1 MRNITK
7 FVVTSILTATFFA
20 SQANA
25 ESKVRLVVTKDDSTS
40 VSAMSF
46 GKDSNNI
53 SKRYDVVEVKTD
65 NVDAEIAR
73 LKMQEGVQNVEISYP
88 TSIPKPIKQESAFMP
103 GIVSSSASSSVP
115 NDSFYLDQYSWQDY
129 TSTYKGQSNIEKAY
143 VKATVNKKVN
153 VAVLDSGFRNTTDM
167 TWTDG
172 YNFST
177 IDLPTGRDNYL
188 DYDPDSCTTGHG
200 QAVGEI
206 IGATTNNAYGMA
218 GIVDANMYAVRV
230 LGCNNSGFLDEAA
243 EGLRWA
249 AGDPSVNADNPIGVE
264 IDVVNMSLGAQI
276 DYCPTYM
283 QEAIDY
289 AVGKGITVVVAAGN
303 DNIDSSN
310 FTPANCNNVIN
321 VGAVDRRGAKSSFS
335 NFGSKVDV
343 SALGSVVLSAGTNSD
358 SDYSYWFGTSF
369 AAPIQ
374 TGIIAMGLG
383 LDPTLTPNEIEGL
396 VKLHTNSLSSTP
408 NYMGTGVIDAL
419 SFYNAVEDGVVVQ
432 DVTMESILKTGER
445 CTTSLYVNNDLINA
459 CEIFEVSV
467 NSFAKSESE
476 YYVVFEVPEGE
487 SMLTTNGTVVEAS
500 QEKTFL
506 LNGIDVNTSNYGVQV
521 CSDDAGTT
529 CDSVVLVDLKDDD
542 IDLPA
547 DCSSL

>member
-88 TSIPKPIKQESAFMP
+88 ASIPKPIKQESAFMP

-188 DYDPDSCTTGHG
+188 DYDPDSCTAAHG

-218 GIVDANMYAVRV
+218 GIVDADMYAVRV

-303 DNIDSSN
+303 NSVDASN
-310 FTPANCNNVIN
+310 FTPANCENVIN
-321 VGAVDRRGAKSSFS
+321 VGAVTRRGEQSDFS
-335 NFGSKVDV
+335 NYGSKVDV
-343 SALGSVVLSAGTNSD
+343 SALGSVVLSAGTNPD

-383 LDPTLTPNEIEGL
+383 LDPSLTPNEIEGL
-396 VKLHTNSLSSTP
+396 VKQHTNPLSSTP

-419 SFYNAVEDGVVVQ
+419 SFYNAVEDGIVVQ

-445 CTTSLYVNNDLINA
+445 CTTSLYVNNDLIKA

-467 NSFAKSESE
+467 DSFEKTESE
-476 YYVVFEVPEGE
+476 YYVVFEVPEGQ
-487 SMLTTNGTVVEAS
+487 SMLTSNGSVVAS
-500 QEKTFL
+500 STESTFL
-506 LNGIDVNTSNYGVQV
+506 LKDVDITASNYGVQV
-521 CSDDAGTT
+521 CSDAAGTS
-529 CDSVVLVDLKDDD
+529 CDSGVLVDLKDDE

>member
-1 MRNITK
+1 MKNITR

-25 ESKVRLVVTKDDSTS
+25 ESKVRLVVTKEDSSS

-53 SKRYDVVEVKTD
+53 NKRYDVVEVETD

-73 LKMQEGVQNVEISYP
+73 LKMQEGVKNVEISYP

-103 GIVSSSASSSVP
+103 GIVSGSASNPAP
-115 NDSFYLDQYSWQDY
+115 NDSFYLDQYSWKSY
-129 TSTYKGQSNIEKAY
+129 TSTYRGRSNIEKAY
-143 VKATVNKKVN
+143 VKAFVKKKVN
-153 VAVLDSGFRNTTDM
+153 VAVLDSGFRNTADM

-177 IDLPTGRDNYL
+177 IDLRTGPDNYL
-188 DYDPDSCTTGHG
+188 DYDPNSCTTGHG

-230 LGCNNSGFLDEAA
+230 LGCSNSGFLDEAA

-249 AGDPSVNADNPIGVE
+249 AGDPTVNADNPIGVE
-264 IDVVNMSLGAQI
+264 IDVVNMSLGAKI
-276 DYCPTYM
+276 NHCPTYM

-303 DNIDSSN
+303 DSVDASN

-321 VGAVDRRGAKSSFS
+321 VGAVDRFGDQSYYS
-335 NFGSKVDV
+335 NFGSTIDV
-343 SALGSVVLSAGTNSD
+343 SALGSMVLSAGTTGN
-358 SDYSYWFGTSF
+358 SDYSYWVGTSF

-374 TGIIAMGLG
+374 TGIIAMGIG
-383 LDPTLTPNEIEGL
+383 LEPSLTPDEIEGL
-396 VKLHTNSLSSTP
+396 VKQHTNPLGNTS

-419 SFYNAVEDGVVVQ
+419 SFYNSLIE
-432 DVTMESILKTGER
+432 TNMNSILKTGER
-445 CTTSLYVNNDLINA
+445 CTTSLYIDNDLINA
-459 CEIFEVSV
+459 CEIFEVSIETL
-467 NSFAKSESE
+467 KDQDSE

-487 SMLTTNGTVVEAS
+487 PMLTNNGSVITAS

-506 LNGIDVNTSNYGVQV
+506 VKGINIDSSNYGVQF
-521 CSDDAGTT
+521 CSDAAGTD
-529 CDSVVLVDLKDDD
+529 CDSNVLFDLKDDE

-547 DCSSL
+547 DCSSR

>member
-88 TSIPKPIKQESAFMP
+88 ASIPKPIKQESAFMP

-188 DYDPDSCTTGHG
+188 DYDPDSCTAGHG

-218 GIVDANMYAVRV
+218 GIVDADMYAVRV

-303 DNIDSSN
+303 NSVDASN
-310 FTPANCNNVIN
+310 FTPANCENVIN
-321 VGAVDRRGAKSSFS
+321 VGAVTRRGEQSDFS
-335 NFGSKVDV
+335 NYGSKVDV
-343 SALGSVVLSAGTNSD
+343 SALGSVVLSAGTNPD

-374 TGIIAMGLG
+374 TGIVAMGIG
-383 LDPTLTPNEIEGL
+383 LDPSLTPNEIEGL
-396 VKLHTNSLSSTP
+396 VKQHTNPLSSTP

-419 SFYNAVEDGVVVQ
+419 SFYNAVEDGIVVQ

-445 CTTSLYVNNDLINA
+445 CTTSLYVNNDLIKA

-467 NSFAKSESE
+467 DSFEKTESE
-476 YYVVFEVPEGE
+476 YYVVFEVPEGQ
-487 SMLTTNGTVVEAS
+487 SMLTSNGSVVAS
-500 QEKTFL
+500 STESTFL
-506 LNGIDVNTSNYGVQV
+506 LKDVDITASNYGVQV
-521 CSDDAGTT
+521 CSDAAGTS
-529 CDSVVLVDLKDDD
+529 CDSGVLVDLKDDE

-547 DCSSL
+547 DCSFR

>member
-1 MRNITK
+1 MRNVTK
-7 FVVTSILTATFFA
+7 FILMSLFSTLVF
-20 SQANA
+20 SGQVSA
-25 ESKVRLVVTKDDSTS
+25 ENKVRLVITKDDGASMG
-40 VSAMSF
+40 AMSF
-46 GKDSNNI
+46 GKSSNDIN
-53 SKRYDVVEVKTD
+53 KRYDVVEVETD

-73 LKMQEGVQNVEISYP
+73 LKMEKGVKNVEISYP
-88 TSIPKPIKQESAFMP
+88 TSIPTPIKQESAYMP
-103 GIVSSSASSSVP
+103 GIVSGSAANAAP

-129 TSTYKGQSNIEKAY
+129 TSTYRGQSNIEQAY
-143 VKATVNKKVN
+143 VKSVVNQKVN

-188 DYDPDSCTTGHG
+188 DYDPDSCTSGHG

-249 AGDPSVNADNPIGVE
+249 ARDPSVNADNPIGVD

-303 DNIDSSN
+303 DSIDSSN
-310 FTPANCNNVIN
+310 FTPANCENVIN
-321 VGAVDRRGAKSSFS
+321 VGAVTRRGEQSSFS
-335 NFGSKVDV
+335 NYGSKVDV
-343 SALGSVVLSAGTNSD
+343 SALGSVVLSAGTNVD

-383 LDPTLTPNEIEGL
+383 LDPSLTPSEIEGL
-396 VKLHTNSLSSTP
+396 VKQHTNPLSSTP

-419 SFYNAVEDGVVVQ
+419 SFYNAVEGDASTKVVS
-432 DVTMESILKTGER
+432 MESILKTGER
-445 CTTSLYVNNDLINA
+445 CTTSLYVNNDLIKA

-467 NSFAKSESE
+467 DSFEKTESE
-476 YYVVFEVPEGE
+476 YYVVFEVPEGQ
-487 SMLTTNGTVVEAS
+487 SMLTSNGSVVAS
-500 QEKTFL
+500 STESTFL
-506 LNGIDVNTSNYGVQV
+506 LKDVDINASNYGVQV
-521 CSDDAGTT
+521 CSDAAGTS
-529 CDSVVLVDLKDDD
+529 CSSGVLVDLKDDE

-547 DCSSL
+547 DCSFR